1 MTVIFN
7 SDQAS
12 SVFQGNRNKNK
23 NKQIGPNQTYEVLH
37 SKGNHKQS
45 EKTTGENIC
54 KQCYQQGLHIQNIQT
69 AHITQYQKNKQS
81 NQKVGRRL
89 K

>member
-1 MTVIFN
+1 M
-7 SDQAS
+7 
-12 SVFQGNRNKNK
+12 
-23 NKQIGPNQTYEVLH
+23 GPNQTYEVLH

-54 KQCYQQGLHIQNIQT
+54 KQCDWQGLNFQNVQT
-69 AHITQYQKNKQS
+69 AHTTEQQKNAQP
-81 NQKVGRRL
+81 NQKMGRRP